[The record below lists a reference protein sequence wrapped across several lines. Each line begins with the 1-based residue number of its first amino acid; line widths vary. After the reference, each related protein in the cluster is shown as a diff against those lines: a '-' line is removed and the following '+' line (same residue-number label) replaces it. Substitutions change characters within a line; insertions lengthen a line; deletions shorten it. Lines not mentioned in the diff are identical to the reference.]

1 MTLATLLVS
10 ALLLM
15 GRLAGYVREL
25 TIART
30 VGANA
35 SSDQIIVLLTLPDL
49 LFNMLIAGGIAG
61 VVVPLLSGR
70 SPEECANLVKTFLVL
85 AFSIFLVAAVVLA
98 MSAGQVAA
106 ALAPGLN
113 AGDLKSLADWI
124 RLSIPAVVAVAC
136 AGVLNAYLNSRN
148 QFYLSSIGG
157 LVMNLTLIAA
167 LLLAFKFESNALPWA
182 VAAIVVGS
190 LIRLAIPWFASNR
203 SLPKGVVQIS
213 LLDNA
218 LLKRLAFCMV
228 AVGLAQ
234 FTPVIVR
241 SFASSAGAGALTNFN
256 YALKLVEL
264 PLTLIASGLATVGLP
279 AMSGYFK
286 AKDFDGMRKLYFAQ
300 IRLGVLMGVTC
311 LLVGNMLAEWG
322 IRLLFGSEKISEQ
335 GLMEITGYFKLL
347 IWVAP
352 VYAIYAPT
360 INLLNASDRQKQLL
374 YATLFSTTGAVLICY
389 ILVKTAPN
397 LVPLGALASYSISLV
412 TGYWFSKDLLAK
424 NRIH

>member
-61 VVVPLLSGR
+61 VLVPLLSGK
-70 SPEECANLVKTFLVL
+70 SPEDCADLVKTFFMATFAIFLGAVLVL
-85 AFSIFLVAAVVLA
+85 IIAANGVA
-98 MSAGQVAA
+98 G
-106 ALAPGLN
+106 ALAPGLDN
-113 AGDLKSLADWI
+113 TQQQTLANWI
-124 RLSIPAVVAVAC
+124 RLSSPAVIAVAC

-148 QFYLSSIGG
+148 QFYLSSVGG
-157 LVMNLTLIAA
+157 LVMNLSLIAA
-167 LLLAFKFESNALPWA
+167 LLLAYYLDSNALAWA
-182 VAAIVVGS
+182 VGAIVVGGM
-190 LIRLAIPWFASNR
+190 IRYAIPKFAAAR
-203 SLPKGVVQIS
+203 TLPQGKVN
-213 LLDNA
+213 LHLMDNA
-218 LLKRLAFCMV
+218 LLKRLMFCMV
-228 AVGLAQ
+228 AVGVAQ

-241 SFASSAGAGALTNFN
+241 SFASSTGAGALTNFN

-279 AMSGYFK
+279 AMAGHYK
-286 AKDFDGMRKLYFAQ
+286 AKDFPEMRKLYFAQ
-300 IRLGVLMGVTC
+300 VRLGVAMGLAC
-311 LLVGNMLAEWG
+311 LVMGHLLAEWG
-322 IRLLFGSEKISEQ
+322 VRLLFGSEKISET
-335 GLMEITGYFKLL
+335 GLMEITHYLKLL
-347 IWVAP
+347 LWVAP

-374 YATLFSTTGAVLICY
+374 YATLLSTTGAILICY
-389 ILVKTAPN
+389 ILAKTAPHF
-397 LVPLGALASYSISLV
+397 VPMGVLASYSISLAA
-412 TGYWFSKDLLAK
+412 GYWFSKDLIAK
-424 NRIH
+424 